1 MNTHKHA
8 RLTFL
13 RRLEMVQQLIAHQV
27 CVPEAARAYGVTA
40 PTVRKWLGRFLAQGQ
55 AGLADA
61 SSRPTVSPRAIAPAK
76 ALAIV
81 ELRRKRLTQARIAQ
95 ALGVSASTV
104 SRVLA
109 RAGLSH
115 LADLEPAEPVVRY
128 EHQAPGDLLHIDI
141 KKLGRIQRPGHRV
154 TGNRR
159 DTVEGAGWDFVFVA
173 IDDHAR
179 VAFTDIHPDERF
191 PSAVQFLKDAVAY
204 YQRLGVTIQRLLT
217 DNGSAF
223 RSRAFAA
230 LCHEL
235 GIKHRF
241 TRPYR
246 PQTNGK
252 AERFIQSALRE
263 WAYAH
268 TYQNSQHRADAMK
281 SWLHHYN
288 WHRPHHRA
296 RCTHLQTQPGRIQPI
311 DSSQLEAV
319 RVADVQRQVLADVG
333 AVPIAQIRV
342 GAMRPHVQRRAG
354 TQLPA
359 AAGQFG
365 IVRLAAEID
374 RVVVRELVQVRGA
387 DIRTQGRAA
396 GQGEIPAGAHAG
408 PPLHRRLAA
417 ARVDHLRLRLDEPA
431 LRQLEVIA
439 GLGTARIR
447 CMRYIVVVVAQPQR
461 QVERHGLVDTPQLAD
476 RIDVEPAV
484 VHISQVRA
492 QEPAFDPAV
501 HDVVVIHAGARDAGV
516 GAQIE
521 PPRVQAPAMVGAQRQ
536 VLHAQVERRCVRR
549 IDLEAVRAAAR
560 PEGALVVAAAQIALA
575 LRQGSH
581 LGVEQQHRCALPHRH
596 RPRAARGD
604 LGPYRLLHLP
614 ARLPFEFAL
623 QPRTLRRRQRRQP
636 LRDLPGCQRLHILPQ
651 LRIRQA

>member
-281 SWLHHYN
+281 H
-288 WHRPHHRA
+288 
-296 RCTHLQTQPGRIQPI
+296 
-311 DSSQLEAV
+311 
-319 RVADVQRQVLADVG
+319 
-333 AVPIAQIRV
+333 
-342 GAMRPHVQRRAG
+342 
-354 TQLPA
+354 
-359 AAGQFG
+359 
-365 IVRLAAEID
+365 
-374 RVVVRELVQVRGA
+374 
-387 DIRTQGRAA
+387 
-396 GQGEIPAGAHAG
+396 
-408 PPLHRRLAA
+408 
-417 ARVDHLRLRLDEPA
+417 
-431 LRQLEVIA
+431 
-439 GLGTARIR
+439 
-447 CMRYIVVVVAQPQR
+447 
-461 QVERHGLVDTPQLAD
+461 
-476 RIDVEPAV
+476 
-484 VHISQVRA
+484 
-492 QEPAFDPAV
+492 FDPALAV
-501 HDVVVIHAGARDAGV
+501 PLGAQVAQAFEAGERILWQAYDSLDCPVLIVRGQDSDLLSAATAGEMLARNPRARLHEVPGV
-516 GAQIE
+516 GHAPTLMTPEQIE
-521 PPRVQAPAMVGAQRQ
+521 P
-536 VLHAQVERRCVRR
+536 
-549 IDLEAVRAAAR
+549 IAR
-560 PEGALVVAAAQIALA
+560 
-575 LRQGSH
+575 
-581 LGVEQQHRCALPHRH
+581 
-596 RPRAARGD
+596 
-604 LGPYRLLHLP
+604 
-614 ARLPFEFAL
+614 FL
-623 QPRTLRRRQRRQP
+623 QE
-636 LRDLPGCQRLHILPQ
+636 
-651 LRIRQA
+651 

>member
-61 SSRPTVSPRAIAPAK
+61 SSRPTVSPRAIVPAK

-288 WHRPHHRA
+288 WHRPH
-296 RCTHLQTQPGRIQPI
+296 QGIGR
-311 DSSQLEAV
+311 
-319 RVADVQRQVLADVG
+319 
-333 AVPIAQIRV
+333 AVPIS
-342 GAMRPHVQRRAG
+342 
-354 TQLPA
+354 
-359 AAGQFG
+359 
-365 IVRLAAEID
+365 RLN
-374 RVVVRELVQVRGA
+374 
-387 DIRTQGRAA
+387 
-396 GQGEIPAGAHAG
+396 
-408 PPLHRRLAA
+408 
-417 ARVDHLRLRLDEPA
+417 LDEYNLLTVHTYSAWPIEFHGSNT
-431 LRQLEVIA
+431 QMHWEPLE
-439 GLGTARIR
+439 GD
-447 CMRYIVVVVAQPQR
+447 RYYGIPYESCLPQDI
-461 QVERHGLVDTPQLAD
+461 QN
-476 RIDVEPAV
+476 
-484 VHISQVRA
+484 
-492 QEPAFDPAV
+492 
-501 HDVVVIHAGARDAGV
+501 
-516 GAQIE
+516 
-521 PPRVQAPAMVGAQRQ
+521 
-536 VLHAQVERRCVRR
+536 
-549 IDLEAVRAAAR
+549 
-560 PEGALVVAAAQIALA
+560 ALVVGRAISSTPLAQASCRVTAPCIQMGESAGIAAHELVASSSRTAFSELA
-575 LRQGSH
+575 SMK
-581 LGVEQQHRCALPHRH
+581 
-596 RPRAARGD
+596 
-604 LGPYRLLHLP
+604 
-614 ARLPFEFAL
+614 F
-623 QPRTLRRRQRRQP
+623 
-636 LRDLPGCQRLHILPQ
+636 I
-651 LRIRQA
+651 